1 MWRAEIKNH
10 AFERFGEEFHPVVD
24 SSHFL
29 GRSAFDVP
37 YQQRT
42 PPANVRREGS
52 LFELEL
58 AVPGFSKDEIEIVL
72 KGDVLTVRGEKSRA
86 EHQAGAEFILEE
98 FDFDSF
104 ERSFKLAPGIAH
116 ERIVAAYENG
126 ILKLTF
132 EDVAHEEERRYQKV
146 KIE

>member
-10 AFERFGEEFHPVVD
+10 AFDRFGEEFHPVVD

-29 GRSAFDVP
+29 GRSAFDIS
-37 YQQRT
+37 YNQRT
-42 PPANVRREGS
+42 PPTNIRKTGT

-72 KGDVLTVRGEKSRA
+72 KGDVLLVRGEKSRA
-86 EHQAGAEFILEE
+86 ERQAGGDFILEE

-116 ERIVAAYENG
+116 EKIHACYEHG

-132 EDVAHEEERRYQKV
+132 AEVPETEERQYQKI

>member
-10 AFERFGEEFHPVVD
+10 AFERFGEEFHPVLD
-24 SSHFL
+24 TSHFL

-42 PPANVRREGS
+42 PPANIRREEA

-58 AVPGFSKDEIEIVL
+58 AIPGFVKEEIEIVL
-72 KGDVLTVRGEKSRA
+72 KDDILTVRGEKTKSERMG
-86 EHQAGAEFILEE
+86 GAEFILEE
-98 FDFDSF
+98 FDFDTF
-104 ERSFKLAPGIAH
+104 ERSFKLAPGIAR
-116 ERIVAAYENG
+116 EKISAFCENG

-132 EDVAHEEERRYQKV
+132 VNVPSEDERPYQKV

>member
-1 MWRAEIKNH
+1 MWRAEIKNR
-10 AFERFGEEFHPVVD
+10 AFDRFGEEFHPVFD

-37 YQQRT
+37 YLQRT
-42 PPANVRREGS
+42 PPANIRQEDT

-58 AVPGFSKDEIEIVL
+58 AVPGFFKDEIEIAL
-72 KGDVLTVRGEKSRA
+72 KDDVLTVCGEKTKSERM
-86 EHQAGAEFILEE
+86 AGADFILEE

-104 ERSFKLAPGIAH
+104 ERSFKLAPGIAR
-116 ERIVAAYENG
+116 EKITATCENG
-126 ILKLTF
+126 ILKLSF
-132 EDVAHEEERRYQKV
+132 RNVPEADERPYQKV